1 MSASIDRSI
10 RQAEKYDRLG
20 ELDAARAVIEK
31 EIGRYP
37 NNPRLQVMAERFAAS
52 SQSENNDPQR
62 LPSDVFAEL
71 EHLMKSR
78 SWIELIQKCA
88 EIIEISPNI
97 SNVWGFLGL
106 AQYKAGFPTLAET
119 AYRRAVEL
127 DPTSSAALS
136 NLGSHLKKIR
146 KFSEAEA
153 THLKAIEIEA
163 KNPKLFNNIATL
175 YEEQG
180 RFGEARKA
188 FNDALEIDPSY
199 ADAEY
204 NLSTINLRE
213 GLFEIGWQ
221 QRQARWLRSDNEEPY
236 LRTDRPEWDGCKTGH
251 LFVWAE
257 QGVGDEIMFA
267 SCFPDLLERCEKLTV
282 SVGTRLLPILKRS
295 LPSEINVIERVPFAP
310 YIGFDVHAP
319 ALTAIGHV
327 RTQIDD
333 FSNGAKPWLIA
344 DENKVDILRSLL
356 QEHAN
361 NRKIVGLSWHTK
373 SQLYGEK
380 RSIPLLDLVRPLSG
394 DLFLVN
400 LQYGDRTEEL
410 SQLPIELN
418 RGIATVANVD
428 NWNDIDSY
436 VSLIKA
442 CDAVVSIDNST
453 VHFAGA
459 LGKECHVLLPKVAEW
474 RWGEYSSPSSYWYE
488 DVNLHWQDDLDDW
501 TSPLLSVSQSL

>member
-20 ELDAARAVIEK
+20 EVDAARAVIEK

-163 KNPKLFNNIATL
+163 KNPKIFNNIATL

-180 RFGEARKA
+180 RFGER
-188 FNDALEIDPSY
+188 
-199 ADAEY
+199 
-204 NLSTINLRE
+204 
-213 GLFEIGWQ
+213 
-221 QRQARWLRSDNEEPY
+221 
-236 LRTDRPEWDGCKTGH
+236 
-251 LFVWAE
+251 V
-257 QGVGDEIMFA
+257 
-267 SCFPDLLERCEKLTV
+267 
-282 SVGTRLLPILKRS
+282 RLLMML
-295 LPSEINVIERVPFAP
+295 
-310 YIGFDVHAP
+310 
-319 ALTAIGHV
+319 
-327 RTQIDD
+327 
-333 FSNGAKPWLIA
+333 
-344 DENKVDILRSLL
+344 
-356 QEHAN
+356 
-361 NRKIVGLSWHTK
+361 
-373 SQLYGEK
+373 
-380 RSIPLLDLVRPLSG
+380 
-394 DLFLVN
+394 
-400 LQYGDRTEEL
+400 
-410 SQLPIELN
+410 
-418 RGIATVANVD
+418 
-428 NWNDIDSY
+428 
-436 VSLIKA
+436 
-442 CDAVVSIDNST
+442 
-453 VHFAGA
+453 
-459 LGKECHVLLPKVAEW
+459 
-474 RWGEYSSPSSYWYE
+474 
-488 DVNLHWQDDLDDW
+488 
-501 TSPLLSVSQSL
+501 